1 MKRFPK
7 LFSLSFAALA
17 AFSIGNADA
26 ALVFDLNDDACT
38 GGCGPAGTSFGTVTL
53 TQVDADTVHVDVDL
67 SPTGVS
73 FFIDTGAGYA
83 LTWNGPSGETIEN
96 VNPPLGFN
104 FLPYNDPAT
113 PPTGYDTGGNFGS
126 FNYAIECEAAPKG
139 SDAATT
145 AMYCASQP
153 GGGGGQHSA
162 LSFDV
167 NLSPALLVTDFTG
180 TNPQG
185 FYFSVDLIGP
195 SGNTGVV
202 AANTFTN
209 QPDCIPGSP
218 NCSPDTNVPEPSTL
232 ALLGA
237 TLLAGVGARKRRGS
251 PGA

>member
-1 MKRFPK
+1 MKCRSK
-7 LFSLSFAALA
+7 LVSFGFAAFAAL
-17 AFSIGNADA
+17 SINTADA
-26 ALVFDLNDDACT
+26 SLVFDLNDDACS

-104 FLPYNDPAT
+104 FLAYTEPAA
-113 PPTGYDTGGNFGS
+113 YDTGGDFGK

-139 SDAATT
+139 SDAATV

-162 LSFDV
+162 LSFYV
-167 NLSPALLVTDFTG
+167 NLSPALLLTDFTG

-237 TLLAGVGARKRRGS
+237 TLLAGVGLRKRRGL